1 MSAQPKP
8 EQKRRRRVRGIPM
21 RVVKGA
27 FVPADLMAWQAL
39 RRKKLKT
46 DSVVLVDVH
55 QLRNPK
61 FNRLVHKLGQLCV
74 VNLEAFEHLDAHG
87 AIKKVQMEA
96 DLCCEQYGVS
106 ADHLW
111 GMVSDW
117 IIEQTGQLVRPALV
131 LIGQMIQGKTIPAR
145 VPQSIAF
152 SEMPEDE
159 FHRLYTGMCAHIAK
173 TYWPDLD
180 ADRVAALAELMP
192 DEQT

>member
-1 MSAQPKP
+1 MSAQPATAKP
-8 EQKRRRRVRGIPM
+8 KRRKRGIHM

-27 FVPADLMAWQAL
+27 LIPADLMSLAAL

-55 QLRNPK
+55 QLRNPR

-74 VNLEAFEHLDAHG
+74 TNLDAFSHLDAHG

-96 DLCCEQYGVS
+96 DICCEQYGVS
-106 ADHLW
+106 ANHLW
-111 GMVSDW
+111 TMVSDW
-117 IIEQTGQLVRPALV
+117 IVGEVGELVRPALV
-131 LIGQMIQGKTIPAR
+131 LIGQMIRGKTIPAR

-159 FHRLYTGMCAHIAK
+159 FHQLYTRMCDHIAA

-180 ADRVAALAELMP
+180 AEKVAALAELMP
-192 DEQT
+192 EETP